1 MTAQPHRFTA
11 PVPRDPVLHEL
22 APLRLSDQLVTL
34 HLTVR
39 RDEDGAWRAR
49 LRFIDPDERV
59 RETAEI
65 FCGATEAELWQSVH
79 SLQYHHLR
87 ALYLSLA

>member
-1 MTAQPHRFTA
+1 MTAQPYRFTA
-11 PVPRDPVLHEL
+11 SPARGPALHEL
-22 APLRLSDQLVTL
+22 PPLRLSDQLITL

-39 RDEDGAWRAR
+39 RDDDGAWRAR
-49 LRFIDPDERV
+49 IRFLDGELRE

-65 FCGATEAELWQSVH
+65 FCAPTEAELWQAVRG
-79 SLQYHHLR
+79 LQEHHLR